1 MKIGPGKYESKF
13 KLVEPRLDKGAVAL
27 KPDVGIHQSPKD
39 EREPL
44 YPFYE
49 FDKPNKLTIKMMPE
63 TEIVPPNIPDS
74 QIKPEHWNFYDANLD
89 AVRPGIEV
97 FTFG

>member
-1 MKIGPGKYESKF
+1 MKIGPGKYESKY

-27 KPDVGIHQSPKD
+27 KPDVGIHESPKD

-44 YPFYE
+44 YPFYDY
-49 FDKPNKLTIKMMPE
+49 DKPNKLTIKMMPE

-74 QIKPEHWNFYDANLD
+74 QIKPEHWNFYDPNLD
-89 AVRPGIEV
+89 AV
-97 FTFG
+97 